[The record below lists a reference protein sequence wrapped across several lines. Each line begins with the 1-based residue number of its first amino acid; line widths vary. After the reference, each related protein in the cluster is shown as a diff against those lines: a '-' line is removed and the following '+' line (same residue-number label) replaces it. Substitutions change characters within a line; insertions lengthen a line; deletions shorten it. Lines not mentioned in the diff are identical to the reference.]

1 MPLFVVT
8 CTDNEGTVEKRLA
21 VRPQHLARLEKL
33 DAEGR
38 LIAAGAMP
46 KDPANPQA
54 GFYGS
59 TIIADFDSR
68 EALDAWL
75 DVTGIITG
83 PIFRRIRK
91 GDQLGEGLSP
101 AAVRTI
107 AWTTARRFG
116 RISSYCTA
124 TRTVTLRT
132 PTTARAC

>member
-75 DVTGIITG
+75 QDEPFLQAGVYGQIDVK
-83 PIFRRIRK
+83 PFNKAFPK
-91 GDQLGEGLSP
+91 G
-101 AAVRTI
+101 
-107 AWTTARRFG
+107 
-116 RISSYCTA
+116 
-124 TRTVTLRT
+124 
-132 PTTARAC
+132 